1 MINGMTGFGTAQV
14 SWGKIKGVLEVK
26 SQNHRYFDTV
36 FYLPVGFSSIENK
49 IRNKIARTIN
59 RGRVTVSFKITEKS
73 LQHLT
78 LNKDAVKE
86 YLKYAK
92 ILKKQYGLNNDLTL
106 SDLIKLPG
114 VFSAKEQQINVNK
127 MWPELEKALIRAM
140 RSLVGMRN
148 REGKSLQLN
157 MVNILQRMQ
166 KRIQKIKRRSR
177 VILRDKKRRSS
188 PEDFLSFQ
196 KGCDINE
203 EIIRLIHYVDE
214 FKLHL
219 KTSVSVGKKLDF
231 VAQEMQR
238 ETNTIGSKVQDKE
251 VANAVVSLKSKIEKL
266 REQAQ
271 NIE

>member
-36 FYLPVGFSSIENK
+36 FYLPVGFSSVENK
-49 IRNKIARTIN
+49 IRKKIAQIIK
-59 RGRVTVSFKITEKS
+59 RGRVTVSFKITEKPI
-73 LQHLT
+73 QHLS
-78 LNKDAVKE
+78 LNKDAVEE
-86 YLKYAK
+86 YIKYAR
-92 ILKKQYGLNNDLTL
+92 ILKKQYGMDNDMTL

-114 VFSAKEQQINVNK
+114 VFSAKEQQVHVDKI
-127 MWPELEKALIRAM
+127 WPELEKGLLRATKSLADM
-140 RSLVGMRN
+140 RK

-157 MVNILQRMQ
+157 MVDILKRMKKQ
-166 KRIQKIKRRSR
+166 IQKIKVRASFL
-177 VILRDKKRRSS
+177 LREKKKRSS
-188 PEDFLSFQ
+188 QEDFLSFQ
-196 KGCDINE
+196 KGFDINE
-203 EIIRLIHYVDE
+203 EIIRLIHYIDE

-251 VANAVVSLKSKIEKL
+251 VANAVVALKSKIEKL